1 MRYYGFRSE
10 LGRAH
15 GKNLKIHV
23 IFRTEYRLR
32 KGVTCL
38 ESACQDLQ
46 NGAHFNNF
54 WKGRCNSSLRESYV
68 KYTIVKY
75 SKNKGD
81 KFIKKIWKKK

>member
-23 IFRTEYRLR
+23 IFRTEDRPR
-32 KGVTCL
+32 KGVTYL
-38 ESACQDLQ
+38 
-46 NGAHFNNF
+46 
-54 WKGRCNSSLRESYV
+54 ESYV

-75 SKNKGD
+75 SKNIGD
-81 KFIKKIWKKK
+81 KFIKKI

>member
-54 WKGRCNSSLRESYV
+54 
-68 KYTIVKY
+68 
-75 SKNKGD
+75 
-81 KFIKKIWKKK
+81 